1 MGMPPQDMPD
11 TGPVNF
17 DMIMRLRNAAR
28 GGPSMEGAA
37 KRKLGQ
43 FGEPAP
49 TDPTQELVD
58 GKTPE
63 DMVMEDIEKG
73 INAVNE
79 PPDITITAAT
89 TMQRYGAIQEYLMR
103 AKGEMPSA

>member
-28 GGPSMEGAA
+28 GSSGLQDAA

-43 FGEPAP
+43 FGEPVS
-49 TDPTQELVD
+49 DPSQELVD
-58 GKTPE
+58 GQTPE
-63 DMVMEDIEKG
+63 DLVMSDIEKG
-73 INAVNE
+73 LNAVNE
-79 PPDITITAAT
+79 PPDINNTAAT

-103 AKGEMPSA
+103 AKGEMPNA